1 MRKSSSAPLSR
12 FRPLLVLG
20 LGLLVTVGGPC
31 LRAQTP
37 NETEDNS
44 NSTATNVPF
53 WQVVTPA
60 GNFTVALKNISSVS
74 VHTYM
79 VDATARVT
87 ELNVGTNGSLV
98 ARFYYLEAISESSP
112 LATLQVAQNRVRETA
127 ESANSRVLGGSAP
140 WENVVKNYPTTTHA
154 HTVEYRL
161 PTKDLVDKLF
171 EDAEKAWMTGK
182 GSKVTVAA
190 EK

>member
-1 MRKSSSAPLSR
+1 MRKISSAPLPSLR
-12 FRPLLVLG
+12 AILFCGLSLLLIS
-20 LGLLVTVGGPC
+20 GPPV
-31 LRAQTP
+31 RAQTP
-37 NETEDNS
+37 TENEDNS
-44 NSTATNVPF
+44 NSTTTNAPF

-60 GNFTVALKNISSVS
+60 GNFTVALKNITSVS
-74 VHTYM
+74 VHTYV

-87 ELNVGTNGSLV
+87 ELSVGTSGSLV
-98 ARFYYLEAISESSP
+98 ARFYYLEALSESSP
-112 LATLQVAQNRVRETA
+112 LNTLQVAQNRVRETA

-171 EDAEKAWMTGK
+171 EDAEKAWMTGR
-182 GSKVTVAA
+182 GSKVTVSA